1 MAHYDPQTLVL
12 LRKVLDKAW
21 AALPDGSKAETV
33 KSEMAQHILK
43 QAADGVRDPVRLQA
57 SALAGAVG
65 EHAIRQQRRRFQQQT
80 SLQDRLASFAK
91 LTREKASLLRP
102 GAERDELL
110 RKARRADTAAH
121 HDEWTK
127 PPGLLPPK

>member
-1 MAHYDPQTLVL
+1 MAHYDPETLVL

-21 AALPDGSKAETV
+21 AALPDGSKSETV

-57 SALAGAVG
+57 SALAGAVS
-65 EHAIRQQRRRFQQQT
+65 ERAMQQQRRRFQQQT

-121 HDEWTK
+121 LDEWATS
-127 PPGLLPPK
+127 PGLQPPK